1 MTKKSEVLTA
11 RQQYWLEQL
20 QSCEA
25 PGKTV
30 ADYAAEH
37 GLNAWTMYSAKKAL
51 VSKGAL
57 VKTQPGR
64 FQRAQVIDAVVT
76 ASEWQVRLPNGVSV
90 AFRGEVDGEALPTV
104 LTAAARLE

>member
-1 MTKKSEVLTA
+1 MTSKSETLTA
-11 RQQYWLEQL
+11 RQRYWLEQI
-20 QSCEA
+20 QACESV
-25 PGKTV
+25 GKTV

-37 GLNAWTMYSAKKAL
+37 GLNARAMYSAKKAL

-57 VKTQPGR
+57 AKGQPDR

-90 AFRGEVDGEALPTV
+90 AFRGEVDGEALSTV